1 MKVYKCYYLV
11 NDKKIYLERKDHT
24 TIFVSLK
31 GLKASITQRE
41 KHRNWYLATGNYKGD
56 TYYVETY
63 NIVFEKTE
71 ELSKWENKYEK

>member
-11 NDKKIYLERKDHT
+11 NGEIIYLERKDHT

-41 KHRNWYLATGNYKGD
+41 NVRKWYLKENYKRD
-56 TYYVETY
+56 VYYVETY
-63 NIVFEKTE
+63 NLVLEKE
-71 ELSKWENKYEK
+71 EKLNESICN

>member
-11 NDKKIYLERKDHT
+11 NGKIVYLERKDHT

-41 KHRNWYLATGNYKGD
+41 KDRKWHSKENYKRD
-56 TYYVETY
+56 IYYVETY
-63 NIVFEKTE
+63 NLVFEKLE
-71 ELSKWENKYEK
+71 ELSE